1 MTDDRSRDGD
11 ATTRPPSRQDR
22 WQLDGG
28 IAEAYERYLVPV
40 LFAPWAERLVQLA
53 APGPGERVLDVACGT
68 GIVARRAVVRVG
80 AGGAVAGLDLNQSTL
95 EVARAAA
102 AQAGASIDWRAG
114 DVAGL
119 PFPDGAFEIVFCQQG
134 LQFFPDRALALRE
147 MRRVLVPGGRLAL
160 SMWRPIQYSPGFAV
174 LAQMLEH
181 HAGPGAAA
189 VMHAPFA
196 GPDGE
201 TLRQLVT
208 GAGFGAVRLVIGI
221 GGARFSSPG
230 EFLRQ
235 EAASSP
241 LAGPVGMLDANVRR
255 ALARDLQR
263 ALQPYRD
270 DDGVIFPVQTWLITA
285 ARQDAAEVPSDTA
298 TS

>member
-1 MTDDRSRDGD
+1 
-11 ATTRPPSRQDR
+11 
-22 WQLDGG
+22 
-28 IAEAYERYLVPV
+28 VPV

-196 GPDGE
+196 GPDAQA
-201 TLRQLVT
+201 LRQLLT
-208 GAGFGAVRLVIGI
+208 SAGFGAVRLVIGI

>member
-1 MTDDRSRDGD
+1 MTFDPSRDED
-11 ATTRPPSRQDR
+11 LAARQPSAPDR

-28 IAEAYERYLVPV
+28 IAHAYERYLVPV

-53 APGPGERVLDVACGT
+53 APAPGERVLDVACGT
-68 GIVARRAVVRVG
+68 GIVARRAAARVG

-102 AQAGASIDWRAG
+102 AQAGASIDWQAG
-114 DVAGL
+114 DAAGL

-160 SMWRPIQYSPGFAV
+160 SMWRPIRYSPGFAV
-174 LAQMLEH
+174 LAQMLDR
-181 HAGPGAAA
+181 HAGPGGAA

-196 GPDGE
+196 GPDAQ

-208 GAGFGAVRLVIGI
+208 GAGFGTAQLLIGI
-221 GGARFSSPG
+221 GDARFPSPE

-235 EAASSP
+235 EAVSTP
-241 LAGPVGMLDANVRR
+241 LAGPVGALDTNARK
-255 ALARDLQR
+255 ALIRDLQR
-263 ALQPYRD
+263 ALQPCSD
-270 DDGVIFPVQTWLITA
+270 DDGVIFPIQTWLITA
-285 ARQDAAEVPSDTA
+285 TRQGAATGSPGSA

>member
-11 ATTRPPSRQDR
+11 ATTRPPSMRER

-28 IAEAYERYLVPV
+28 IAESYERYLVPV

-68 GIVARRAVVRVG
+68 GIVARRAAARVG
-80 AGGAVAGLDLNQSTL
+80 VGGAVAGLDLNQSTL

-102 AQAGASIDWRAG
+102 AQAGASIEWRAG

-160 SMWRPIQYSPGFAV
+160 SVWRPIRYSPGFAV
-174 LAQMLEH
+174 LAQMLER

-201 TLRQLVT
+201 TLRQLLT

-221 GGARFSSPG
+221 GGARFPSPG

-241 LAGPVGMLDANVRR
+241 LAGPVGALDADARR
-255 ALARDLQR
+255 ALAGDLQS

-285 ARQDAAEVPSDTA
+285 ARQGAARVPSGTA